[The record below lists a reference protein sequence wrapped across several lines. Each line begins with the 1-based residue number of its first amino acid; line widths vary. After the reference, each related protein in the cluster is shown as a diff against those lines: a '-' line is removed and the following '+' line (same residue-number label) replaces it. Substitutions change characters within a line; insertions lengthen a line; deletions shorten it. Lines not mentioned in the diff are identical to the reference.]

1 MLPKDQM
8 KLEELQPN
16 FVLKENG
23 LAQKFPK
30 LIQKLNGELDR
41 IRSEFGI
48 INVKNKLLFIQ

>member
-16 FVLKENG
+16 FVLKGNG

-30 LIQKLNGELDR
+30 QIQKSDGDLVKIR
-41 IRSEFGI
+41 ID
-48 INVKNKLLFIQ
+48 